1 MAFGITKTRLSPI
14 SIDFGTDTI
23 KMMQVSAGGTTTQ
36 LIAAG
41 AMTVPEQARNDA
53 AARYSFAGESIKEIL
68 RQQSFKGRRA
78 MLAIPAHQTM
88 VSVVE
93 LPGSDASDI
102 DSQINL
108 HLQTVLEKDPT
119 RMVVRNYHLGQT
131 MRDGS
136 TRQRV
141 LMLAAP
147 RSTVMRY
154 IELATAAKLEVVGM
168 HSEPMCIAKPFIELY
183 NRREIDKTGTRCFV
197 DVGAAMTKIVI
208 LHDGQVLMAR
218 TLHSAGEEMT
228 RRHAKEHG
236 LDFTEARL
244 ARIRE
249 ASNPLA
255 ARPFPSQAEMKKKED
270 LRRALVG
277 APLLHDG
284 PSASGFEP
292 ETEDGM
298 TAVDTADERRGDA
311 SAQPAMALE
320 DLDETLDAMVDGLR
334 MTIRYHDS
342 VCPAH
347 PVDQVVMLGGEA
359 GQRSVN
365 EAVAYALG
373 LPTFV
378 GHPLARVMRTPGMQ
392 PLGLDM
398 TKPQPGWAVPLGL
411 CLSDANL

>member
-23 KMMQVSAGGTTTQ
+23 KMMQVSAGGATTQ

>member
-23 KMMQVSAGGTTTQ
+23 KMMQVSAGGATTQ

-41 AMTVPEQARNDA
+41 AMTVPEQARNDP

-88 VSVVE
+88 ISVVE
-93 LPGSDASDI
+93 LPGSDANDI

-277 APLLHDG
+277 APLLHDS
-284 PSASGFEP
+284 PSASAYAP

-298 TAVDTADERRGDA
+298 TAVGTADERRGDA

-378 GHPLARVMRTPGMQ
+378 GHPLARVMRTPGLQ

>member
-23 KMMQVSAGGTTTQ
+23 KMMQVSAGGATTQ

-88 VSVVE
+88 ISVVE

-277 APLLHDG
+277 APLLHDS

-298 TAVDTADERRGDA
+298 TAVGTADERRGDA

>member
-23 KMMQVSAGGTTTQ
+23 KMMQVSAGGATTQ

-41 AMTVPEQARNDA
+41 AMTVPEHARNDA
-53 AARYSFAGESIKEIL
+53 AARYTFAGEAIKEVL
-68 RQQSFKGRRA
+68 RQQPFKGRRA
-78 MLAIPAHQTM
+78 MLAIPAHQTL

-93 LPGSDASDI
+93 LSGSDANDI
-102 DSQINL
+102 DAQINL
-108 HLQTVLEKDPT
+108 HLQTVLEKDPS
-119 RMVVRNYHLGQT
+119 RMVVRNYHLGQV

-136 TRQRV
+136 ARQRV

-255 ARPFPSQAEMKKKED
+255 ARPFPSQAELKKKED

-277 APLLHDG
+277 APLLRDNVGPDG
-284 PSASGFEP
+284 LEQAEA
-292 ETEDGM
+292 DGM
-298 TAVDTADERRGDA
+298 TAVETAEDRRGLA
-311 SAQPAMALE
+311 AAQPAMALE

-347 PVDQVVMLGGEA
+347 PVDQVIMLGGEA

-365 EAVAYALG
+365 EAVAFALG

>member
-23 KMMQVSAGGTTTQ
+23 KMMQVSAGGATTQ

-277 APLLHDG
+277 APLLHDS